1 MQHVGS
7 NGEGKSA
14 VATRINEF
22 YFLIDGRSQKKKKI
36 EVMLT
41 ELSEHD
47 WLCPCVVQSA

>member
-1 MQHVGS
+1 MQKVGS

-22 YFLIDGRSQKKKKI
+22 SFLIDGISRKKKTI

-41 ELSEHD
+41 ELNEHD